1 MMEWRQ
7 LLLGHRFLF
16 REKKSCFLVIISHFI
31 SCSYCYLVLSKI
43 AVNVTKICSD
53 ENSTFFSGF
62 YKPHGLAPVS
72 RLVTKGNDW
81 FFKSCAIFYLITTHN
96 SSFLLQPEYLP
107 TCYACK
113 CIWSLRALTG
123 GRCVKG
129 PAPKPLVL
137 SSDHQRN
144 PPHHV
149 SFPPV
154 HASPPGGLTAAAAH
168 RGPLVKPCCHTPW
181 HLLPSLCSKC
191 QNHCSWIFDFY
202 LFMWCFISQPPSLLN
217 NFQNIQYV
225 LNTEQPACVR
235 GLSGGCHVSL
245 VCYNIHSLI
254 NAWAW
259 RWRISVSVCQR
270 VFMDT
275 FVFTLLHHWKLWIL
289 CNYWFQTHQYVCLCH
304 RYFLSLEECKD
315 ILS

>member
-1 MMEWRQ
+1 MA
-7 LLLGHRFLF
+7 
-16 REKKSCFLVIISHFI
+16 I
-31 SCSYCYLVLSKI
+31 
-43 AVNVTKICSD
+43 NVTKIYSD
-53 ENSTFFSGF
+53 ENSTFLSGF
-62 YKPHGLAPVS
+62 YKPPGVLAPKS
-72 RLVTKGNDW
+72 RSVTKGNVW
-81 FFKSCAIFYLITTHN
+81 LFKSCAIFSLITTHN
-96 SSFLLQPEYLP
+96 FSFLLQPEYLH

-113 CIWSLRALTG
+113 CMWSLRALTG

-129 PAPKPLVL
+129 PVPKPLVL
-137 SSDHQRN
+137 SSDQQRN

-149 SFPPV
+149 SFPRV

-217 NFQNIQYV
+217 NFQNIVYV
-225 LNTEQPACVR
+225 SNTEQPACVR

-275 FVFTLLHHWKLWIL
+275 FVFKYTFEYCGCLSHWW
-289 CNYWFQTHQYVCLCH
+289 H
-304 RYFLSLEECKD
+304 KD
-315 ILS
+315 ETS